1 MIKFKVPYTNF
12 QLKNKPIKKKLIRS
26 FEKVLD
32 SGQYILGNEVKKFEK
47 EFSSYTKTKFA
58 TGISNGTCALH
69 LSLRVLGIGKNDEV
83 ITVPNSYIA
92 TASPIAHT
100 GAKPVFVD
108 VLNDMNINPH
118 LIEEAIT
125 SKTKAIIPVH
135 LTGRPAK
142 MNEIK
147 KIANKYNLYIIE
159 DAAQAV
165 GAKLKD
171 KMVGSFGDAAAFSCH
186 PLKNLHAYGDAGM
199 MVTNNKKIF
208 EKVNQDKNHG
218 LVNRDRCDKWGFNCR
233 LDELQASLLRVNLKS
248 LNKWTNER
256 RRLAFR
262 YNKLLSRYVNVPTE
276 NKEEYNV
283 YHTYIIQTE
292 NRDRLL
298 NFLRKNGVE
307 ANVHYPTPIHLQPAA
322 KYLKYNNKSFP
333 VTMKLSRTILSL
345 PIYPGLTYAKQDYIE
360 NLFSKFYR

>member
-1 MIKFKVPYTNF
+1 MIKYKVPYTAF
-12 QLKNKPIKKKLIRS
+12 GLKNKPIKNKLIKS

-69 LSLRVLGIGKNDEV
+69 LALRVLGIGNNDEV
-83 ITVPNSYIA
+83 ITSPNSYIA

-108 VLNDMNINPH
+108 VMEDMNINPY
-118 LIEEAIT
+118 LIEKAIT

-142 MNEIK
+142 MNEIN
-147 KIANKYNLYIIE
+147 KIAKKYNLNVIE
-159 DAAQAV
+159 DAAQAI
-165 GAKLKD
+165 GAKLNN
-171 KMVGSFGDAAAFSCH
+171 KMVGTFGDVAAFSCH

-199 MVTNNKKIF
+199 MVTNKKNIIN
-208 EKVNQDKNHG
+208 KVNQDKNHG

-262 YNKLLSRYVNVPTE
+262 YNNLLSKYVVVPKE
-276 NKEEYNV
+276 NKNEYNV
-283 YHTYIIQTE
+283 YHTYIIQAE
-292 NRDRLL
+292 NRDKLL
-298 NFLRKNGVE
+298 KFLRKNGIE
-307 ANVHYPTPIHLQPAA
+307 ANIHYPTPIHLQPAA
-322 KYLKYNNKSFP
+322 KYLKYNKKSFP
-333 VTMKLSRTILSL
+333 MTMKLSKKIISL
-345 PIYPGLTYAKQDYIE
+345 PIYPGLSFDKQDYIE
-360 NLFSKFYR
+360 NIFKKFYK